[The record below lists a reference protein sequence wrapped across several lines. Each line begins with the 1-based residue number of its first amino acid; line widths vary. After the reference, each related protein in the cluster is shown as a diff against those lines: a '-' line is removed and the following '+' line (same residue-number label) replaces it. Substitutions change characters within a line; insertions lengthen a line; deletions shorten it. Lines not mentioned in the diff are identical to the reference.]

1 MIIIILI
8 TVTYNIITMVTN
20 IITEVHYTGKNK
32 KHILTKVYYTAKT
45 KTKNDNKKHLLTK
58 VHGTTSPDGQSLGV
72 GDAAVRIEPN
82 EPVSFSLKQ
91 MNLFFIDQVEPVWRG
106 HLVQIALLPVHKH
119 RVRPPDLR
127 ERFPVER
134 DLSDSARVELESRVR
149 PRLSEVTVQAVDLG
163 RQGH

>member
-20 IITEVHYTGKNK
+20 IITELHYT
-32 KHILTKVYYTAKT
+32 A
-45 KTKNDNKKHLLTK
+45 KKHLLTK
-58 VHGTTSPDGQSLGV
+58 VHGTASPDGQSLGV
-72 GDAAVRIEPN
+72 RHPAVRIEPN

-91 MNLFFIDQVEPVWRG
+91 MNLLFMDQNEPVWRR

-119 RVRPPDLR
+119 RVGPPDLR

-149 PRLSEVTVQAVDLG
+149 PRLSEVTV
-163 RQGH
+163 